1 MIPVLLLT
9 IVCVFVLMV
18 FLSTIYTNLVKSYT
32 SQIEWLQ
39 DEIKT
44 YQQIILDYEEVIE
57 MLKGGEP
64 DA

>member
-57 MLKGGEP
+57 MLKGGAEE
-64 DA
+64 

>member
-44 YQQIILDYEEVIE
+44 YQQTILDYEEVIE
-57 MLKGGEP
+57 MLKGGVQE
-64 DA
+64 